1 MTESS
6 ESPQPPSRRR
16 LPPALRWAVIA
27 MIAVPALFYG
37 AHWTYQRVTHVHTL
51 DARIEADMLTLSS
64 RVSGWVTEVDWVA
77 GDRVRR
83 GDVLVALD
91 AREAQLTLRALDGR
105 YRALEAELDEVRART
120 AMVREQ
126 LGSRLAGAEARI
138 EAWEAARD
146 AAAVRQAQAERN
158 FERVEPMARDNLVSE
173 QALDVAAHALQEARE
188 QGRRA
193 EAELRNAR
201 AELDE
206 ARANMS
212 EPAVLEQRAR
222 VLAARLEEVDAERE
236 RQRLEIED
244 RIIRSPIDGVID
256 KVYISNGEYVSPG
269 QNLVMV
275 HEPGAVWV
283 EARVKET
290 QLEPV
295 QVGHPV
301 RMRVDAFPNQRFT
314 GRVERIVPA
323 ATSQFA
329 LLPNPNPSGN
339 FTKVTQRIPVRIAF
353 DEPNERLSPGMMV
366 EVYIDVRSDDVR

>member
-6 ESPQPPSRRR
+6 ESPSNPVSKRRI
-16 LPPALRWAVIA
+16 PPALRWAALVV
-27 MIAVPALFYG
+27 IAVPALFYAG
-37 AHWTYQRVTHVHTL
+37 HWTYQRVTHVHTL

-64 RVSGWVTEVDWVA
+64 RVPGWVTEANWVA

-91 AREAQLTLRALDGR
+91 TREAHLILRALDGR
-105 YRALEAELDEVRART
+105 YRALEAELDEVHARA

-126 LGSRLAGAEARI
+126 VGSRLTRAEARI
-138 EAWEAARD
+138 EALEAAR
-146 AAAVRQAQAERN
+146 AAAAAREAQAAREL
-158 FERVEPMARDNLVSE
+158 ERVEPMARDNLVSE
-173 QALDVAAHALQEARE
+173 QALDVAMHALQEARE
-188 QGRRA
+188 QDRRA
-193 EAELRNAR
+193 EAELRSAR
-201 AELDE
+201 AELEE
-206 ARANMS
+206 ARASLS

-222 VLAARLEEVDAERE
+222 VLASRLEEVDAERE

-256 KVYISNGEYVSPG
+256 KVYVSNGEYVSPG
-269 QNLVMV
+269 QNLIML
-275 HEPGAVWV
+275 HEPGAVWI

-301 RMRVDAFPNQRFT
+301 RIRVDAFSGQRFT

-323 ATSQFA
+323 TTSQFA

-339 FTKVTQRIPVRIAF
+339 FTKVTQRVPIRIAV

-366 EVYIDVRSDDVR
+366 EVYIDVRGDAR